1 MIKKLLFSFGIVTI
15 GAAAVQAQITITSN
29 DIAAIGKVIKQA
41 NDTLPT
47 VAPGPSGAN
56 VTWNFTALNNH
67 YLDTLTFTNP
77 AWTPNGN
84 QFPTSNLAV
93 NFGSQGTTYAL
104 LNSST
109 FNILG
114 QAGTFNAM
122 PLVIKDNPVEVLI
135 QFPSTYNSTFTNSN
149 GYDFKFAYTQ
159 QPGIDSI
166 RVKHNSTK
174 KSNVNAW
181 GTVTTPLLSN
191 TNCIRQRT
199 FMHNFDTVFAHITF
213 PPGWQVVQ
221 NTEDSTVHFAWWAN
235 GIGFPL
241 VEMDSA
247 FDGTISGVTWLQA
260 TPTNSGVSEISNLV
274 DIKVYPNPAN
284 TTVYFNFDGTD
295 ASSVSVMD
303 VQGREIGRFLVNTN
317 IESMNVNDL
326 SAGMYFYR
334 VMNDKGQLISRGK
347 FSVVK

>member
-1 MIKKLLFSFGIVTI
+1 MTI
-15 GAAAVQAQITITSN
+15 GAASLQAQITITSN
-29 DIAAIGKVIKQA
+29 DIATIGKVILQA

-47 VAPGPSGAN
+47 VTPGNAGAN
-56 VTWNFTALNNH
+56 VTWNFTALDTS
-67 YLDTLTFTNP
+67 YIDTLTFTNP

-93 NFGSQGTTYAL
+93 NFGTQGTSYAL

-122 PLVIKDNPVEVLI
+122 PLVIKYNPVEVLI
-135 QFPSTYNSTFTNSN
+135 QFPSTYNSTFTNTN
-149 GYDFKFAYTQ
+149 GYDFSFPYNQ
-159 QPGIDSI
+159 QPGVDSI
-166 RVKHNSTK
+166 RVIHSSTK

-199 FMHNFDTVFAHITF
+199 FMHNYDTVLAHITF
-213 PPGWQVVQ
+213 PPSWQVVQ
-221 NTEDSTVHFAWWAN
+221 TTEDSAVHFAWWAN
-235 GIGFPL
+235 NIGFPL

-247 FDGTISGVTWLQA
+247 FDGTISGVTWLLA
-260 TPTNSGVSEISNLV
+260 TPTNSGVNEISNLV

-284 TTVYFNFDGTD
+284 TSVYFNFDGTD

-303 VQGREIGRFLVNTN
+303 VQGREIGRFRVNAN